1 MDTKKLDFMATLKE
15 TVAYGLKNVASLLLT
30 AVLYVVTVWIPY
42 LNVGTTIGLYKGIV
56 EISKGKVLNPM
67 ILFDKQNFQNIGN
80 VFILIGIMIAA
91 IGPAYLMGIIPGIV
105 LGIAWG
111 FAILF
116 LIDKGLS
123 PIECLRTSYD
133 ATYGEK
139 WTIFFLFLVVG
150 VAFSILSVLCALI
163 PKVGWIFV
171 FIVAVLAF
179 AIVIALEAVLY
190 KHFCSKAF
198 PEDKT
203 IPEAK
208 VSTEEITE

>member
-15 TVAYGLKNVASLLLT
+15 TTEYGLKNVVSLLLM
-30 AVLYVVTVWIPY
+30 AVLYIVTVWIPY

-56 EISKGKVLNPM
+56 EISKGKILNPM

-80 VFILIGIMIAA
+80 FFLLVGIMLAA

-111 FAILF
+111 FAIFF

-139 WTIFFLFLVVG
+139 WTIFFLYLVVS
-150 VAFSILSVLCALI
+150 VVCSILAFLFMRI
-163 PKVGWIFV
+163 PKVGWLFV
-171 FIVAVLAF
+171 LIIAVITVAIL
-179 AIVIALEAVLY
+179 IALEAVLY
-190 KHFCSKAF
+190 KHFSAKAF
-198 PEDKT
+198 PEDET
-203 IPEAK
+203 IPEA
-208 VSTEEITE
+208 TDITE